1 MKDIER
7 RRMVRIGSL
16 AIVETAADKANG
28 VYRHVDGYVIEGE
41 KMVAL
46 NQESLKR
53 FDQLAR
59 LTYQRSDRAPRLD
72 RLG

>member
-46 NQESLKR
+46 NQES
-53 FDQLAR
+53 
-59 LTYQRSDRAPRLD
+59 
-72 RLG
+72 